1 VEKRTTGTA
10 SLILSLGSNL
20 GDREQQIHSTLK
32 KIEERIGK
40 IISISALYHSAP
52 VGFESPHQF
61 VNCVCEV
68 SSKLDI
74 YTIFAITQ
82 MIEKEMGRAEKSVD
96 GRYSD
101 RVMDIDLIMA
111 GDLVIDTQELTLPHP
126 RFHQRDFVLR
136 PLCEIAP
143 DQVHPLLGKSIRQLF
158 EELEVS
164 SQ

>member
-40 IISISALYHSAP
+40 IISISALYHTAP

>member
-1 VEKRTTGTA
+1 M
-10 SLILSLGSNL
+10 SLGSNL
-20 GDREQQIHSTLK
+20 GEREQRIHSTLK
-32 KIEERIGK
+32 RIEERIGK
-40 IISISALYHSAP
+40 IISLSAFYHTAP

-74 YTIFAITQ
+74 CSIFTITQ
-82 MIEKEMGRAEKSVD
+82 MIEKEMGRVEKSVD

-101 RVMDIDLIMA
+101 RVIDIDLIMA

-158 EELEVS
+158 EELERS

>member
-32 KIEERIGK
+32 KIEERIGE
-40 IISISALYHSAP
+40 IISISALYHTAP

>member
-1 VEKRTTGTA
+1 MEKRTTGTA

>member
-40 IISISALYHSAP
+40 IISLSALYHTAP

>member
-1 VEKRTTGTA
+1 MEKRTTGTA

-40 IISISALYHSAP
+40 IISLSALYHTAP

>member
-1 VEKRTTGTA
+1 MEKRTTGTA

-40 IISISALYHSAP
+40 IISISALYHTAP